1 MPAGWTSKD
10 IGGPAAAGS
19 AQYDKATETWT
30 IRGDGTGLR
39 GKADQFQFVYKTLT
53 GDGELAARVVSIDPP
68 LADWSMA
75 GVMIRVMLTPGSP
88 SIFMGISANTD
99 TKDHGIT
106 MWGRETFDAVAET
119 ESTGATTAPY
129 WVKVKRTGD
138 TFAGFSSPDGKE
150 WTERYSTTA
159 AGMPQSIYI
168 GYAVTSEV
176 GGKLRDGCLRQGTG
190 HGLDAQPGRR
200 RQRMSRRRCFAGRRE
215 SRRPLTMCT
224 SEPLP
229 TLTAADFR
237 GRQPGTATLYF
248 HTPGLTPGTTYY
260 WRIDEVAID
269 GKTIYPGDVWS
280 FTSAPATAYAPQPWN
295 GLDGVATTATLAW
308 TPGAGAMYA
317 RCLLRR
323 RQGGRRGRRSGHVQ
337 RQPDRDDL
345 RSGQARREYRLLLA
359 DRRAG

>member
-1 MPAGWTSKD
+1 MRLFAIPLFGQLPAGWTSKD

-19 AQYDKATETWT
+19 VQYDKATETWT

-53 GDGELAARVVSIDPP
+53 GDGELVARVVSIDPP

-106 MWGRETFDAVAET
+106 MWGRSAFDAVAET

-129 WVKVKRTGD
+129 WVKVKRTGN

-159 AGMPQSIYI
+159 AGIPASIYI

-176 GGKLRDGCLRQGTG
+176 GGELVTAVFDRGPVTASMPNPADGATNVAAPLFRWTAGITAAFHDVYFGTTP
-190 HGLDAQPGRR
+190 A
-200 RQRMSRRRCFAGRRE
+200 
-215 SRRPLTMCT
+215 
-224 SEPLP
+224 
-229 TLTAADFR
+229 LTAADFR
-237 GRQPGTATLYF
+237 GRQPATATLYF
-248 HTPGLTPGTTYY
+248 HTPGLAPSTTYY

-269 GKTIYPGDVWS
+269 GKTIYPGEVWS
-280 FTSAPATAYAPQPWN
+280 FTSAPATAYAPQPWD
-295 GLDGVATTATLAW
+295 GLDGVRTEAALAW
-308 TPGAGAMYA
+308 SAGAAPCRTTSTSAPTGRPSKRAIRA
-317 RCLLRR
+317 RSKAT
-323 RQGGRRGRRSGHVQ
+323 RS
-337 RQPDRDDL
+337 
-345 RSGQARREYRLLLA
+345 
-359 DRRAG
+359 